1 MIAFLFSPI
10 GKALGI
16 FALVIAVLIGLRI
29 WLASHDHAIREEMV
43 KSFEQQ
49 AAEAQ
54 AKEAQRQAAA
64 TKAATDALNAK
75 LASAKAAEAKANADL
90 ETRISSYEAQLAAA
104 HRDCALDGSD
114 IEFLQHDS
122 GPGDSLGHH

>member
-16 FALVIAVLIGLRI
+16 FALVIAGLLVARI

-64 TKAATDALNAK
+64 AGQAVEEYRKRLIAAQAQDKQASDQLKAITSLIASKQASSCK
-75 LASAKAAEAKANADL
+75 L
-90 ETRISSYEAQLAAA
+90 TP
-104 HRDCALDGSD
+104 HD
-114 IEFLQHDS
+114 IEILRGS
-122 GPGDSLGHH
+122 KL